1 MRLITQDGEQAGVMV
16 LSQAIER
23 ARDTGLD
30 LVEVAS
36 EGDPPVCKL
45 MDYGK
50 FKYRQKKKTHQSR
63 AKQHVTRMKELRLK
77 LKTDQHD
84 INIKREHARKFLE
97 KKHKV
102 LISMFFRGHLE
113 MKYSDLGV
121 GILSQFA
128 IELEDIAKVEKAPSM
143 EGRRMQMILAPR

>member
-1 MRLITQDGEQAGVMV
+1 LRINDDISAATVRLITQDGEQAGVMV

-23 ARDTGLD
+23 ARDAGLD

-113 MKYSDLGV
+113 MKY
-121 GILSQFA
+121 
-128 IELEDIAKVEKAPSM
+128 
-143 EGRRMQMILAPR
+143 